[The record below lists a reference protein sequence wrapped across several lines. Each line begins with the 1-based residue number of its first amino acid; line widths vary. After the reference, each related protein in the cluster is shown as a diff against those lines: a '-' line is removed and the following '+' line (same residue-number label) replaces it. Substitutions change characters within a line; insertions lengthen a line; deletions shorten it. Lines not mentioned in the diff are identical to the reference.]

1 MNCEQVRDLLSAYL
15 DDQLTANER
24 QYVDTHLTSC
34 PHCAGVLAD
43 YRRFDTLLAQLP
55 RVTPTTDLRDRIL
68 AAAGPFTSDGKK
80 QAPDSSS
87 NWLQYTPLSL
97 PIRNVFPQQQSG
109 DNSIQAP
116 SKSSSSFSFQPLL
129 NHYPRRNLLGLQI
142 AIILLLILLTNG
154 IRLLLL
160 RYNWPRHS

>member
-24 QYVDTHLTSC
+24 QYVDAHLSSC
-34 PHCAGVLAD
+34 PQCASVLAD
-43 YRRFDTLLAQLP
+43 YRRFDALLAQLP
-55 RVTPTTDLRDRIL
+55 RVTPTPDLRDKIL
-68 AAAGPFTSDGKK
+68 ATAGPFTSEGKQ
-80 QAPDSSS
+80 QAPDSYNS
-87 NWLQYTPLSL
+87 WIQYTPLSQ
-97 PIRNVFPQQQSG
+97 PTRNAFPKRLNV
-109 DNSIQAP
+109 DNSTRT
-116 SKSSSSFSFQPLL
+116 SSDSSSPFSFQPLF

-160 RYNWPRHS
+160 RYNWPRHP